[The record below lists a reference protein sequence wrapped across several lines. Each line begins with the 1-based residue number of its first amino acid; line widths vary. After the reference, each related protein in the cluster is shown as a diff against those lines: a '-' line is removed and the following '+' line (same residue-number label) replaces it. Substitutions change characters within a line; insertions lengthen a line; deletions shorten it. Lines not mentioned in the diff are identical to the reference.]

1 MCRLVVLKDVTR
13 ILLSNNLKQQ
23 NSQLETIQTALA
35 NKMLS
40 PIHSLTEDGGCEADG
55 LKNISEKSG

>member
-1 MCRLVVLKDVTR
+1 MCILVIVKDVTR

-23 NSQLETIQTALA
+23 NGQLQNIQTALA

-40 PIHSLTEDGGCEADG
+40 PINSVTKDGCSEASG
-55 LKNISEKSG
+55 LEHISEKSA